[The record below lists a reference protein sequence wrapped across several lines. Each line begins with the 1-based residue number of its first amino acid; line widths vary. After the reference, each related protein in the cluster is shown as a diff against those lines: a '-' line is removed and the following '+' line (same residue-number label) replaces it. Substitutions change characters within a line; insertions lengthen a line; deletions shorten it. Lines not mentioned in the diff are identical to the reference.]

1 MNFTGKTALITGAS
15 RGIGQAIA
23 ELLAERGTD
32 VVIADI
38 NEAQAKT
45 TAQEITQKTGRRAL
59 PVAVDVASLASCQQ
73 MVETSLAE
81 FGKIDILVN
90 NAGITRDNLIMRMDE
105 KDFDL
110 VININL
116 KGVWNCCK
124 AVARPMMK
132 QRYGRIVNVSSV
144 SGIGGLPGQTN
155 YSASKAGVIGMT
167 KALAKEVAARNITVN
182 AVAPGYVTTV
192 LTQDLS
198 DEVKDFASRLTPI
211 QRWAEPREIAYAV
224 AFFASDEAAYITG
237 QVLRIDGGMLLG

>member
-45 TAQEITQKTGRRAL
+45 TGQEITQKTGRRAL

-198 DEVKDFASRLTPI
+198 DEVKDFASRITPI

>member
-23 ELLAERGTD
+23 EILAERGAD

-38 NEAQAKT
+38 NEAEAKT
-45 TAQEITQKTGRRAL
+45 TAEEIAQKTGRRAL

-124 AVARPMMK
+124 AVARTMMK
-132 QRYGRIVNVSSV
+132 QRYGRIINVSSV

-198 DEVKDFASRLTPI
+198 DEVKDFASRITPI

>member
-23 ELLAERGTD
+23 ELLAERGAD

-45 TAQEITQKTGRRAL
+45 TAGDIAQQTGRRAL

-124 AVARPMMK
+124 AVTRSMMK
-132 QRYGRIVNVSSV
+132 QRYGRIVNVASV

-182 AVAPGYVTTV
+182 AVAPGYVSTV

-198 DEVKDFASRLTPI
+198 DEIKDFASRITPI

>member
-198 DEVKDFASRLTPI
+198 DEVKDFASRITPI

>member
-1 MNFTGKTALITGAS
+1 MSFEGKTALITGAS
-15 RGIGQAIA
+15 RGIGRSIA
-23 ELLAERGTD
+23 EVLAERGAD
-32 VVIADI
+32 VIIADI
-38 NEAQAKT
+38 NEPLAQT
-45 TAQEITQKTGRRAL
+45 TAQEITNATGRRAL
-59 PVAVDVASLASCQQ
+59 PVLVNVAELTSCQQ
-73 MVETSLAE
+73 MAEAALAE

-124 AVARPMMK
+124 AAVRAMTK

-155 YSASKAGVIGMT
+155 YSASKAGVIGLT
-167 KALAKEVAARNITVN
+167 KALAKEVASRNVTVN

-198 DEVKDFASRLTPI
+198 EDVKDFASRITPI

-237 QVLRIDGGMLLG
+237 QVLRVDGGMLLG

>member
-81 FGKIDILVN
+81 FGKIDIMVN

-198 DEVKDFASRLTPI
+198 DEVKDFASRITPI

>member
-1 MNFTGKTALITGAS
+1 MSFEGKTAVITGAS
-15 RGIGQAIA
+15 RGIGRAIA
-23 ELLAERGTD
+23 EIFAERGAN

-38 NEAQAKT
+38 NEAQAQE
-45 TAQEITQKTGRRAL
+45 TAHEIAADTGQRTLA
-59 PVAVDVASLASCQQ
+59 VKVDVSDLASCQQ
-73 MVETSLAE
+73 MVDTSLAE
-81 FGKIDILVN
+81 FSKIDILVN
-90 NAGITRDNLIMRMDE
+90 NAGVTRDNLIMRMDE
-105 KDFDL
+105 KDFDF

-116 KGVWNCCK
+116 KGVWNCSK
-124 AVARPMMK
+124 AVVRSMMK

-155 YSASKAGVIGMT
+155 YSASKAGVIGLT

-182 AVAPGYVTTV
+182 AVAPGYVSTV

-198 DEVKDFASRLTPI
+198 DEIKDFASRITPI
-211 QRWAEPREIAYAV
+211 QRWAEPEEIAYAV

>member
-1 MNFTGKTALITGAS
+1 MSFEGKTAVITGAS
-15 RGIGQAIA
+15 RGIGRAIA
-23 ELLAERGTD
+23 EVLAARGAD

-38 NEAQAKT
+38 NEAQAQE
-45 TAQEITQKTGRRAL
+45 TAQEIAASTGRRTLA
-59 PVAVDVASLASCQQ
+59 AKVDVADLASCQQ
-73 MVETSLAE
+73 MIDASLAE
-81 FGKIDILVN
+81 FGKVDILVN

-116 KGVWNCCK
+116 KGVWNCSK
-124 AVARPMMK
+124 AVVRTMMK

-155 YSASKAGVIGMT
+155 YSASKAGVIGLT

-182 AVAPGYVTTV
+182 AVAPGYVSTV

-198 DEVKDFASRLTPI
+198 DEVKDFASRITPI
-211 QRWAEPREIAYAV
+211 QRWAEPKEIAYAV